1 MSNYLYRSSPCNGN
15 CRGARCQFAHSI
27 QEWDPKHPKM
37 MCLHGKECWYQH
49 TTCYFLHD
57 NSYAQ
62 KKRYAKHYNIIFPN
76 DFYERCM
83 DAKPKEKPMEK
94 STEEMQKRLEEIHQ
108 GQIAI
113 LKEMGYIEPGSVPTR
128 EEIDQMIQA
137 IRQQ

>member
-1 MSNYLYRSSPCNGN
+1 
-15 CRGARCQFAHSI
+15 
-27 QEWDPKHPKM
+27 
-37 MCLHGKECWYQH
+37 
-49 TTCYFLHD
+49 
-57 NSYAQ
+57 
-62 KKRYAKHYNIIFPN
+62 
-76 DFYERCM
+76 M